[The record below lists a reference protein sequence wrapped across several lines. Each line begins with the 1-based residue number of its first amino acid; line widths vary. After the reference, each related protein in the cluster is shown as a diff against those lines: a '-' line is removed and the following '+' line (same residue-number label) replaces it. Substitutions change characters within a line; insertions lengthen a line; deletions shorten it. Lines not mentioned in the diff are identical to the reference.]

1 MPYTCSEVYV
11 PKVSAGSVIDKPNKE
26 QYIKKIPKAKNRNEK
41 NIVAFFGGL
50 YDMNRHLI

>member
-26 QYIKKIPKAKNRNEK
+26 
-41 NIVAFFGGL
+41 
-50 YDMNRHLI
+50 